1 MTAPIPE
8 RIATILENRRVHA
21 TKAAESLAKLRAANE
36 SLDSWKSSVE
46 ALANDPKAT
55 AEIRELAGSKSIDE
69 MRERLNSAIALQHR
83 LYARFSRSTVNLG
96 VSGQAR
102 VGKSQLL
109 QTISGLGDDALPT
122 GTGTPVTAVRS
133 QIINS
138 PEWVARLSMHDW
150 FSFRDDVIK
159 RYHEELGLHGLPET
173 GEQFRTWPYP
183 EPSPDADNERNV
195 MLGRL
200 RMMRDTLVTYR
211 DFLTGE
217 NLTIEEDGQGK
228 LRDWVA
234 YPRDEDETEAR
245 KYLAVKGARIE
256 CPFPHSDLKGIGLID
271 LPGLGEIAAKA
282 EKHHL
287 AGLREEVD
295 YVLFVKRANEGMAY
309 WKSEDAKARKLIDEA
324 RRPIE
329 HASDFVGIVSNEG
342 GLKQETLDR
351 MLANI
356 IKKANSGLG
365 QNPLKLYRCNA
376 KDRIDVVENLVSPVL
391 AHLAERLPVMDEEL
405 RLFVANE
412 VDAATTWVNSR
423 LQYFQNGIL
432 RALPESPGTME
443 AVIGLQGRLQGG
455 LARALEGLMSARK
468 KDDHKNLEDDAFAE
482 IIQETHSGIERWSRD
497 EVLGRGKEVWLKM
510 ALDKVA
516 KDRSTAP
523 LAVSELN
530 RIRVHIGES
539 YCRLDVH
546 LNKRVEELVGQVSD
560 VFVSNCGEL
569 LQHTHGRRSLELLA
583 DAFLQGDEPCPN
595 LAGAVS
601 DLLGLRVNYRS
612 HFHPRVRKELDILDP
627 QYNDIETDEVKA
639 TVETQDP
646 TPAGIERVLRDLVD
660 LGVHGSYKVRQQLLS
675 EAVTITDILFA
686 AVEQFDDSLIRSGT
700 SDSEFRKFCLSY
712 RRQLSPATF
721 DTSESQSVQVRAVKA
736 AFSEVRTCLT
746 SFENVDNV

>member
-1 MTAPIPE
+1 MTVPISE
-8 RIATILENRRVHA
+8 RIAAILENRRVHA
-21 TKAAESLAKLRAANE
+21 TKAAESLAKLRAAND
-36 SLDSWKSSVE
+36 SLDNWKSSVQ

-55 AEIRELAGSKSIDE
+55 AELRELAGSNSIDE
-69 MRERLNSAIALQHR
+69 MRDRLNSAFALQHR
-83 LYARFSRSTVNLG
+83 LYARFSRATVNLG

-173 GEQFRTWPYP
+173 AEQFRTWPYS

-200 RMMRDTLVTYR
+200 RMMRDTLGTYR

-217 NLTIEEDGQGK
+217 NRTIEEEEQGK

-234 YPRDEDETEAR
+234 YPRDEDETESR

-256 CPFPHSDLKGIGLID
+256 CPFPNSDLRGVGLID

-324 RRPIE
+324 RKPIE

-351 MLANI
+351 MLADI
-356 IKKANSGLG
+356 SKKANSGLG

-405 RLFVANE
+405 RAFAANE
-412 VDAATTWVNSR
+412 VDDATNWVNSR
-423 LQYFQNGIL
+423 LQYLQNGIL
-432 RALPESPGTME
+432 RALPESPGTTE

-455 LARALEGLMSARK
+455 LARALEGLMRARK
-468 KDDHKNLEDDAFAE
+468 KENLEDDAFAA
-482 IIQETHSGIERWSRD
+482 IIQETHKLIEHWARD
-497 EVLGRGKEVWLKM
+497 EVLGCGKEVWLKM

-516 KDRSTAP
+516 RDKSTAP

-539 YCRLDVH
+539 YCRLDIH
-546 LNKRVEELVGQVSD
+546 LNKRIEELVEQVGA

-612 HFHPRVRKELDILDP
+612 HFHPRVRKELDILDH
-627 QYNDIETDEVKA
+627 QYHDIETGEVKV
-639 TVETQDP
+639 TVEAQDP
-646 TPAGIERVLRDLVD
+646 TPSGTERVLRDLVD
-660 LGVHGSYKVRQQLLS
+660 LGVHGSHKVRQQLLS
-675 EAVTITDILFA
+675 EAVTIADILFA
-686 AVEQFDDSLIRSGT
+686 ALEQFDDSLIRSGT
-700 SDSEFRKFCLSY
+700 SDSEFRRFCASY
-712 RRQLSPATF
+712 RRQLSPESF
-721 DTSESQSVQVRAVKA
+721 GTSESQSVQVRAMKA
-736 AFSEVRTCLT
+736 AFSEARECLT
-746 SFENVDNV
+746 SFEKVDNV